1 MRCPG
6 CNGLFSFFVHGNGAV
21 ELRPV
26 EEEPLHDEP
35 AMGSRLP
42 PRSAATEETAGT
54 RTIFTSRRRK
64 RPIGGYH
71 PFEKS
76 RSYIGMFAF
85 MALLGVGSLSA
96 YVYFNFID
104 TTGKAMGKRA
114 NNAMNQDLEA
124 KRKEHQEKAKRAL
137 ENLKKREELK
147 KQSTKGQPAGAQGE
161 DRQPPKDQTQG

>member
-26 EEEPLHDEP
+26 EDEP
-35 AMGSRLP
+35 ADDGPATESRLP

-64 RPIGGYH
+64 RPIGGYA

-76 RSYIGMFAF
+76 RSYIGMFTF
-85 MALLGVGSLSA
+85 LALLGVGSLSA

-104 TTGKAMGKRA
+104 TTGKAMGKKA

-124 KRKEHQEKAKRAL
+124 KRKEHQAKAKRAL
-137 ENLKKREELK
+137 DNLKKLEERK
-147 KQSTKGQPAGAQGE
+147 KQTTKVKPAEAQGE
-161 DRQPPKDQTQG
+161 DRAPPKDQTQN